1 MAALGARTL
10 GHVVFAACT
19 FGCGT
24 ASPDGE
30 GSLVGIAKSALVVSE
45 QAKLTASDGATY
57 DDFSRS
63 HVGLF
68 GDTALVGARGAAVG
82 TKPDQGAAYVYVRAG
97 SAWSLQQKLTAADGA
112 LADGFGNAVALGP
125 DTALVGASGDTIG
138 TVQSQG
144 SAYVFVRAGTTWSQ
158 QQKLTASDGAMGG
171 AFGYS
176 LSLSGDTALVG
187 AMGDLSAKGAAYVFT
202 RSGTTWSQQ
211 QKLTAA
217 DGAASDWFGAAVSV
231 AGDTAFVAAYGDDVG
246 ANETQGS
253 VYVFTRS
260 GTTWSQQQKLTAAD
274 GAAVDDFGFRIAL
287 GSDTALIGAMSGD
300 VGANANQGA
309 AYVFARSGG
318 VWSQQQKLVASNGAT
333 NDFFGRSVGLVGDTA
348 AIGAYVDDVGAN
360 QDQGSVYIFARSGG
374 SWAQKAQVTASDG
387 SAGDYFGESLAL
399 DGSTLVVGAFGDDV
413 GAASNAGAAYVFA
426 VKKSDGN
433 VCAGTTECT
442 SGFCVDGVCCATAC
456 AGGSGDCTAC
466 SVALGAATDG
476 TCGPTTGN
484 PCAGGTCQSGTC
496 QPSGTA
502 GAGGAV
508 SSGGSGGDAASQ
520 GGAPGGGTAGDSAA
534 AGGSP
539 AAGAPSGGQQGRAG
553 SSDEGGC
560 HCRAAGAGRDPLAL
574 RGLALALLGLAGMA
588 RRVKRSRQ

>member
-1 MAALGARTL
+1 
-10 GHVVFAACT
+10 
-19 FGCGT
+19 
-24 ASPDGE
+24 
-30 GSLVGIAKSALVVSE
+30 
-45 QAKLTASDGATY
+45 
-57 DDFSRS
+57 
-63 HVGLF
+63 
-68 GDTALVGARGAAVG
+68 
-82 TKPDQGAAYVYVRAG
+82 
-97 SAWSLQQKLTAADGA
+97 
-112 LADGFGNAVALGP
+112 
-125 DTALVGASGDTIG
+125 
-138 TVQSQG
+138 
-144 SAYVFVRAGTTWSQ
+144 
-158 QQKLTASDGAMGG
+158 
-171 AFGYS
+171 
-176 LSLSGDTALVG
+176 
-187 AMGDLSAKGAAYVFT
+187 
-202 RSGTTWSQQ
+202 
-211 QKLTAA
+211 
-217 DGAASDWFGAAVSV
+217 
-231 AGDTAFVAAYGDDVG
+231 
-246 ANETQGS
+246 
-253 VYVFTRS
+253 
-260 GTTWSQQQKLTAAD
+260 
-274 GAAVDDFGFRIAL
+274 
-287 GSDTALIGAMSGD
+287 MS
-300 VGANANQGA
+300 
-309 AYVFARSGG
+309 
-318 VWSQQQKLVASNGAT
+318 
-333 NDFFGRSVGLVGDTA
+333 
-348 AIGAYVDDVGAN
+348 
-360 QDQGSVYIFARSGG
+360 
-374 SWAQKAQVTASDG
+374 ASDG
-387 SAGDYFGESLAL
+387 SAGAYFGESLAL

-560 HCRAAGAGRDPLAL
+560 QCRAAGAGRDPLAL